1 MEFRIFQWLVPLLA
15 FVYSYSQLF
24 RYRKGRSSLGETLL
38 SIIALGSVGLL
49 AIFPDE
55 ISDFIAQLFGI
66 KSNTNAVLF
75 AGLGFLF
82 YFQFHLY
89 RTQVKQR
96 RTITELVRIL
106 AINEYE
112 KEEE

>member
-1 MEFRIFQWLVPLLA
+1 MEFRIFQWLTPLVAL
-15 FVYSYSQLF
+15 VYSYSQLL

-38 SIIALGSVGLL
+38 SIIALASVALL
-49 AIFPDE
+49 AVFPDE
-55 ISDFIAQLFGI
+55 VSDFIANLFGI

-75 AGLGFLF
+75 MGLGLLF
-82 YFQFHLY
+82 YFQFRLY

-96 RTITELVRIL
+96 RIITELVSIL

-112 KEEE
+112 KEQK